1 MLYYLKKGK
10 NESEMQKQTNKQ
22 KVSAVYGEDTVAD

>member
-1 MLYYLKKGK
+1 MLYYFKKGK

-22 KVSAVYGEDTVAD
+22 KACAMYGEDTVTD